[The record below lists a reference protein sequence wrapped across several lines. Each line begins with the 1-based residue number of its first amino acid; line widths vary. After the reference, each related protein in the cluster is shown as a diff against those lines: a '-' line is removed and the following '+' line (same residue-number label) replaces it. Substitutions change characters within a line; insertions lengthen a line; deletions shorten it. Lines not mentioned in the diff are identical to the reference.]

1 MTDAV
6 YMIVPFVV
14 VVAGF
19 GVLAFIVLFDRKAK
33 QQAERAITT
42 KLLDQLYSLET
53 SDTGRNQHAPSKS
66 KHDLK
71 DSGLLSPLPV
81 VSNETIDEL
90 VKISSLTMTP
100 NMYRSAVG
108 EIKNAQ
114 AELAKEAFH
123 PMFATYSQTDCEK
136 SFPLVHTPLIKRV
149 RKSRSRN
156 VEPRKHSV

>member
-14 VVAGF
+14 VVVGF
-19 GVLAFIVLFDRKAK
+19 GVLAFVVLFDRKAK

-53 SDTGRNQHAPSKS
+53 SDTGRNQHVPSKS

-71 DSGLLSPLPV
+71 DSGVLSPLPV
-81 VSNETIDEL
+81 VSSEAIDEL
-90 VKISSLTMTP
+90 VKISSLTITP
-100 NMYRSAVG
+100 NMYRSAVD

-123 PMFATYSQTDCEK
+123 PMFATYSQTGCEK
-136 SFPLVHTPLIKRV
+136 SFPLVHRPLIKRE